1 MSLATASTRLASA
14 KEIAVKTILIRKVM
28 GETLRELRMCA
39 GMTLREV
46 SMASMVS
53 LGYLSEIERGHKE
66 ASSEV
71 VFSIAQALNVSL
83 SDLMITISTK
93 LAALEAERQGRLV
106 SAA

>member
-1 MSLATASTRLASA
+1 M
-14 KEIAVKTILIRKVM
+14 KTILIRKVM

-93 LAALEAERQGRLV
+93 LAALESARQTRLV

>member
-1 MSLATASTRLASA
+1 M
-14 KEIAVKTILIRKVM
+14 KTILIRKVM
-28 GETLRELRMCA
+28 GETLRELRVNA

-71 VFSIAQALNVSL
+71 VFSIAQALDVSL

-93 LAALEAERQGRLV
+93 LAALEAARQTRLV

>member
-1 MSLATASTRLASA
+1 M
-14 KEIAVKTILIRKVM
+14 KTILFRKVM
-28 GETLRELRMCA
+28 GETLRELRMRA

-71 VFSIAQALNVSL
+71 LFAIAQALDVSL
-83 SDLMITISTK
+83 SDLMIAVSDK
-93 LAALEAERQGRLV
+93 LALLEAARVPRV
-106 SAA
+106 AVAA

>member
-1 MSLATASTRLASA
+1 M
-14 KEIAVKTILIRKVM
+14 KTILIRKVM
-28 GETLRELRMCA
+28 GETLRELRMSA

-71 VFSIAQALNVSL
+71 LFSIAQALDVSL
-83 SDLMITISTK
+83 SELMISISAK
-93 LAALEAERQGRLV
+93 LATIEAERQAQPRLV
-106 SAA
+106 KAA

>member
-1 MSLATASTRLASA
+1 M
-14 KEIAVKTILIRKVM
+14 KTILIRKVM
-28 GETLRELRMCA
+28 GETLRELRMAA

-71 VFSIAQALNVSL
+71 LFSIASALDVSL
-83 SDLMITISTK
+83 SELMISLSGK
-93 LAALEAERQGRLV
+93 LAALEAERLPRV
-106 SAA
+106 AAAA

>member
-1 MSLATASTRLASA
+1 
-14 KEIAVKTILIRKVM
+14 
-28 GETLRELRMCA
+28 MCA

-71 VFSIAQALNVSL
+71 VFSIAQALDVSL

-93 LAALEAERQGRLV
+93 LAALEAARQTRLV

>member
-1 MSLATASTRLASA
+1 M
-14 KEIAVKTILIRKVM
+14 KTILIRKVM
-28 GETLRELRMCA
+28 GETLRELRVNA

-71 VFSIAQALNVSL
+71 LFSIASALDVSL
-83 SDLMITISTK
+83 SELMISISGK
-93 LAALEAERQGRLV
+93 LAALEAERLPRV
-106 SAA
+106 AAAA

>member
-1 MSLATASTRLASA
+1 
-14 KEIAVKTILIRKVM
+14 M

-71 VFSIAQALNVSL
+71 VFSIAQALDVSL
-83 SDLMITISTK
+83 SDLMISISTK
-93 LAALEAERQGRLV
+93 LAALESARQTRLV

>member
-1 MSLATASTRLASA
+1 
-14 KEIAVKTILIRKVM
+14 M
-28 GETLRELRMCA
+28 GETLRELRMAA

-71 VFSIAQALNVSL
+71 LFSIASALDVSL
-83 SDLMITISTK
+83 SELMISISGK
-93 LAALEAERQGRLV
+93 LAALEAERMPRV
-106 SAA
+106 AAAA

>member
-1 MSLATASTRLASA
+1 M
-14 KEIAVKTILIRKVM
+14 KTILIRKVM

>member
-1 MSLATASTRLASA
+1 M
-14 KEIAVKTILIRKVM
+14 KTILIRKVM
-28 GETLRELRMCA
+28 GETLRELRMSR

-71 VFSIAQALNVSL
+71 VFSIAQALDVSL

-93 LAALEAERQGRLV
+93 LAALEAARQTRLV

>member
-1 MSLATASTRLASA
+1 
-14 KEIAVKTILIRKVM
+14 M

-71 VFSIAQALNVSL
+71 VFSIAQALDVSL

-93 LAALEAERQGRLV
+93 LAALEAARQTRLV

>member
-1 MSLATASTRLASA
+1 
-14 KEIAVKTILIRKVM
+14 M
-28 GETLRELRMCA
+28 GETLRELRMRA

-71 VFSIAQALNVSL
+71 VFSIAQALDVSL

-93 LAALEAERQGRLV
+93 LAALEAARQTRLV

>member
-1 MSLATASTRLASA
+1 MR
-14 KEIAVKTILIRKVM
+14 
-28 GETLRELRMCA
+28 A

-71 VFSIAQALNVSL
+71 VFSIAQALDVSL

-93 LAALEAERQGRLV
+93 LAALEAARQTRLV

>member
-1 MSLATASTRLASA
+1 
-14 KEIAVKTILIRKVM
+14 M
-28 GETLRELRMCA
+28 GETLRELRMAA

-71 VFSIAQALNVSL
+71 LFSIASALDVSL
-83 SDLMITISTK
+83 SELMISISGK
-93 LAALEAERQGRLV
+93 LAALEAERLPRV
-106 SAA
+106 AAAA

>member
-1 MSLATASTRLASA
+1 
-14 KEIAVKTILIRKVM
+14 M

-71 VFSIAQALNVSL
+71 LFSIASALDVSL
-83 SDLMITISTK
+83 SELMISISGK
-93 LAALEAERQGRLV
+93 LAALEAERMPRV
-106 SAA
+106 AAAA

>member
-1 MSLATASTRLASA
+1 
-14 KEIAVKTILIRKVM
+14 
-28 GETLRELRMCA
+28 MCA

-71 VFSIAQALNVSL
+71 VFSIAQALDVSL

-93 LAALEAERQGRLV
+93 LAALESARQTRLV